1 MSLTIGLRFFR
12 MLRTAVILFD
22 KTIDEGSIMEWFKKS
37 YAWLFLNSIAALIFL
52 QLLWS
57 IYSATHLISVY
68 NPYVYWIGSTMFR
81 EAGQWAIRFLLI
93 SLAMSP
99 IYSIFGWRRV
109 LGLRKSA
116 GLWACAFAALHFCMF
131 FEDRYW
137 WRIAY
142 EPYFPIGIAAIS
154 ILALMTLTSN
164 QLAMRVMKK
173 WWKRLHRMVYVA
185 GLLVATHAI
194 LALGHW
200 QKFPDW
206 EAKYLEMQFYG
217 VLMLALLLLR
227 IPWIKELIRMPKRK
241 VKPEFQG
248 QMVEA

>member
-1 MSLTIGLRFFR
+1 
-12 MLRTAVILFD
+12 
-22 KTIDEGSIMEWFKKS
+22 MEWFKKS
-37 YAWLFLNSIAALIFL
+37 YVWLFLNSIASLIFL
-52 QLLWS
+52 QLLWA
-57 IYSATHLISVY
+57 IYSETRLLNTY
-68 NPYVYWIGSTMFR
+68 NPYAYWIGSTMFR

-99 IYSIFGWRRV
+99 IYSIFGWRRA

-116 GLWACAFAALHFCMF
+116 GLWSFAFAALHFCMF
-131 FEDRYW
+131 FADRFW
-137 WRIAY
+137 WKFAY
-142 EPYFPIGIAAIS
+142 EAYFPIGIAAIS
-154 ILALMTLTSN
+154 ILALMALTSN
-164 QLAMRVMKK
+164 QWAMRFMKQ
-173 WWKRLHRMVYVA
+173 WWKRLHRMVYLA

-206 EAKYLEMQFYG
+206 EVKYLEMQFYG

-227 IPWIKELIRMPKRK
+227 IPWMKELIRVPKRK